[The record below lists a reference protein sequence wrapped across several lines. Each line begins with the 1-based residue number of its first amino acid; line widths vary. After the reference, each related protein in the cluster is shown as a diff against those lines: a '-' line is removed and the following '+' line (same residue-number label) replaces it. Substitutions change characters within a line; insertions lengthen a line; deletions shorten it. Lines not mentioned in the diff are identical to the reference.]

1 MLSHYIF
8 ILLKIFLLSYFLPS
22 DVCGVDNEGLVDLE
36 EFFSC
41 DWWEVIFVVCTSEFW
56 KIVIFLKV
64 P

>member
-8 ILLKIFLLSYFLPS
+8 ILLKFFLLSLD
-22 DVCGVDNEGLVDLE
+22 DVCGVDNEVSVDLE